1 MIADR
6 DTPSNHSE
14 VKLKVLADKIDL
26 ISKKVERLHEP
37 HSANNIVINSCLPH
51 SRPQIAS
58 SHTQTES
65 GADDIQHTVGDPSAS
80 ADSYDMQHDDTNQ
93 DENLPSTAFLMT
105 RAAAANF

>member
-37 HSANNIVINSCLPH
+37 HSANNIVINSCHSH
-51 SRPQIAS
+51 SR
-58 SHTQTES
+58 TQTVS
-65 GADDIQHTVGDPSAS
+65 SLTQTNSVADDIPHTVGDKSTS
-80 ADSYDMQHDDTNQ
+80 RADNDDLQQEATNQ
-93 DENLPSTAFLMT
+93 DENMLQAQPSL
-105 RAAAANF
+105 